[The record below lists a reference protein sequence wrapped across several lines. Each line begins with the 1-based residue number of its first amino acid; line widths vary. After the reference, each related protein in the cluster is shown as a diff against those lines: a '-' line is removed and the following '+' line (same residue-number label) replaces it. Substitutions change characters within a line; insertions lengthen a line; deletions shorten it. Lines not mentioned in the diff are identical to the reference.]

1 MPFPALKRRA
11 ILTSPSGTFPL
22 ANEAEEV
29 SREDRQGRQGMRI
42 FATSGFLAAITVWC
56 GARHPAFP
64 ALLCVRRALCV
75 RLHPLV
81 CMVPA
86 WANFQKGM
94 GFSPSPVARHHG
106 PEPRRFNLV
115 AHREGLA
122 ARHPGSVAQPNRPAA
137 CFQGPEARLRN
148 PETDV
153 HDSESHLTAQVPR
166 FRADIPFS
174 MMTVTSNGSG
184 FKIRSRRGDEA
195 DGVGFA
201 KISASS
207 RRRLRTNRNFETTSK
222 PEPCSRNGENGR
234 PARSRRQPA
243 AEANA

>member
-42 FATSGFLAAITVWC
+42 VATSGFLAAITVWC

-115 AHREGLA
+115 AHHEGLA

-137 CFQGPEARLRN
+137 RFQGPEARLRN

-184 FKIRSRRGDEA
+184 FNLRSRRGDEA

-222 PEPCSRNGENGR
+222 
-234 PARSRRQPA
+234 
-243 AEANA
+243 